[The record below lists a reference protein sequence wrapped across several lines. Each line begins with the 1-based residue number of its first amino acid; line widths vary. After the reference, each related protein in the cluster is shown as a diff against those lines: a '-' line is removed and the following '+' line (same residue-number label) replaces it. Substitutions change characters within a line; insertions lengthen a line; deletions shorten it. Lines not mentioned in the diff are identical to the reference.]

1 MVPRAQKSKASG
13 LIASIPRD
21 CLIEKCLT
29 KNVSRY
35 GIHLTETLR
44 VECPLDAKHGEV
56 MRTMPLGTATGR
68 LEGFEMSACI
78 HCQIHD
84 LLESHLQN
92 QEVNLGDIAFKVTEV
107 LADLILMAP
116 PEDQGMMIADVL
128 RNLGQFVLE
137 KNGAADDEK
146 QSGRRR
152 H

>member
-1 MVPRAQKSKASG
+1 MARMRA
-13 LIASIPRD
+13 
-21 CLIEKCLT
+21 
-29 KNVSRY
+29 
-35 GIHLTETLR
+35 
-44 VECPLDAKHGEV
+44 
-56 MRTMPLGTATGR
+56 MPLGTATGR
-68 LEGFEMSACI
+68 LEGFEMSDCI

-116 PEDQGMMIADVL
+116 PEDQGMMIADIL

-137 KNGAADDEK
+137 KNGAADDEE

>member
-1 MVPRAQKSKASG
+1 MTRMRA
-13 LIASIPRD
+13 
-21 CLIEKCLT
+21 
-29 KNVSRY
+29 
-35 GIHLTETLR
+35 
-44 VECPLDAKHGEV
+44 
-56 MRTMPLGTATGR
+56 MPLGYGDGQVGR
-68 LEGFEMSACI
+68 IWDVWCI

-107 LADLILMAP
+107 LADLIMMAP

-137 KNGAADDEK
+137 KNGAADDEE
-146 QSGRRR
+146 QPGRRR